1 MSRLSSISC
10 LVVVALLVAPALAEE
25 RIPHSE
31 DGLKAA
37 ILVQVIRFVEWPNL
51 AGESIPICVVGN
63 DRVFSNLVSAAGGEP
78 VNGRRLMV
86 RRLVK
91 VKDADNCA
99 LLFVSGAPAQE
110 AAEALAHKPV
120 LVVGDEP
127 GFAAGGG
134 MLGLV
139 SRMGQ
144 ISFEVNLDSV
154 QRANLAFSSK
164 FLRLARLV
172 GGNSSSAITERAR

>member
-1 MSRLSSISC
+1 M
-10 LVVVALLVAPALAEE
+10 APAFAGE
-25 RIPHSE
+25 RTPYSE

-37 ILVQVIRFVEWPNL
+37 ILVQVIRFVAWPHL
-51 AGESIPICVVGN
+51 HGDTIPVCVVGN
-63 DRVFSNLVSAAGGEP
+63 DRVFSHLVGAAGGEP
-78 VNGRRLMV
+78 VNGRRLLV

-91 VKDADNCA
+91 AKDGDNCA
-99 LLFVSGAPAQE
+99 VLFVSGAPPQE
-110 AAEALAHKPV
+110 ALEALAHKPV

-127 GFAAGGG
+127 GFAARGG

-154 QRANLAFSSK
+154 QRANLSLSSK
-164 FLRLARLV
+164 FLRLATLV
-172 GGNSSSAITERAR
+172 DGNSAGAMTERAR